1 MSLVTPDFGLL
12 FWMTVIFAIVFFLLA
27 KFGFPMITGMVNK
40 RSDYIG
46 KSLADAREAQ
56 RQLQDLAGQ
65 QEKLIDETRR
75 EQSRILAE
83 AASARDEIIANAREK
98 AQSEASEMM
107 SAARKNIEA
116 EKESAMRDVRRE
128 VADLSVAIAEKL
140 VRREL
145 SEDNKQ
151 AELIDTLIDEVK
163 SNQ

>member
-1 MSLVTPDFGLL
+1 
-12 FWMTVIFAIVFFLLA
+12 MTVIFAIVFFLLA

-65 QEKLIDETRR
+65 QEKLIDETWR

>member
-65 QEKLIDETRR
+65 QEKLIDETWR

>member
-163 SNQ
+163 NNQ

>member
-12 FWMTVIFAIVFFLLA
+12 FWMTVIFGIVFFLLA

-40 RSDYIG
+40 RTDYIG

-65 QEKLIDETRR
+65 QEKLIEETRR
-75 EQSRILAE
+75 EQSRMLAE
-83 AASARDEIIANAREK
+83 AASTRDEILANAREK
-98 AQSEASEMM
+98 AQAEVSEMM
-107 SAARKNIEA
+107 SAARKNIET
-116 EKESAMRDVRRE
+116 EKESALRDVRRE
-128 VADLSVAIAEKL
+128 VADLSVAVAEKL

-163 SNQ
+163 NNG